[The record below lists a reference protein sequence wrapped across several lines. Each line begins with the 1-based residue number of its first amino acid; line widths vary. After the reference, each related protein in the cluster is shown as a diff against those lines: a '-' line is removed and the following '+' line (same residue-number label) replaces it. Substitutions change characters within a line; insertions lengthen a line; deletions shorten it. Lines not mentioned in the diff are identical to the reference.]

1 MEQLSR
7 KEFELEQ
14 RRFFIIN
21 QAETLFAEMGYE
33 GTTMSEIANASELAL
48 ATVYQCFHNKEDI
61 FLTLVEKK
69 IEEFLT
75 FIQEDV
81 NLGNDASEKISRI
94 INSQVEYFER
104 NKKFFKILIFMNQLK
119 IFSWTNEQGAKG
131 RIERRFMDY
140 LTFVADIITEGK
152 KEGTFGDFDPMDMSF
167 SLIGMLHFLIYRWI
181 IEGETR
187 PISVVAKSAITVFL
201 SGLQRPINKESLN
214 K

>member
-7 KEFELEQ
+7 KEFEIEQ

-21 QAETLFAEMGYE
+21 QAETLFAERGYE
-33 GTTMSEIANASELAL
+33 GTTMAEIANASELAL
-48 ATVYQCFHNKEDI
+48 ATVYHCFPSKEDI

-69 IEEFLT
+69 NEEFLA

-94 INSQVEYFER
+94 INAQLEYFER
-104 NKKFFKILIFMNQLK
+104 NKKFFKILIFMNQFK
-119 IFSWTNEQGAKG
+119 IFSWINEQGAKG

-140 LTFVADIITEGK
+140 LTFLANIISDGK
-152 KEGTFGDFDPMDMSF
+152 KEGIFGDFDPMDMSF
-167 SLIGMLHFLIYRWI
+167 SLFGMLHFLIYRWI
-181 IEGETR
+181 FEGETR
-187 PISVVAKSAITVFL
+187 PISVVAKSAITFFL
-201 SGLQRPINKESLN
+201 SGLQRPIKKESLN